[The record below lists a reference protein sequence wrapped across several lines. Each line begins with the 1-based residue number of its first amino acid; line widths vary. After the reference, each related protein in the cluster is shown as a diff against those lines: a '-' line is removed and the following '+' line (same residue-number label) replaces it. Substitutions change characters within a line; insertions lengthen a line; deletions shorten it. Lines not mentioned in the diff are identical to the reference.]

1 MFAERHPV
9 FDWKADQ
16 VRPGR
21 RSTVLPVRREDLK
34 AMAQWPRNNDPREV
48 PFHDFPRDEASM
60 EAWFRACARNPLKQ
74 AWTVRD
80 EHGAII
86 GRYGLVLV
94 DAERKE
100 GLLSVRFRAD
110 RTGQGY
116 GQDSLPLLLDH
127 WFDALEMET
136 MALDVSILNDRA
148 IHIYEKLGFRLVG
161 YHWVAVPRE
170 QAAGV
175 SDSGYVRYLDMQ
187 LDREEWLK
195 RRQRG

>member
-1 MFAERHPV
+1 
-9 FDWKADQ
+9 
-16 VRPGR
+16 
-21 RSTVLPVRREDLK
+21 
-34 AMAQWPRNNDPREV
+34 
-48 PFHDFPRDEASM
+48 
-60 EAWFRACARNPLKQ
+60 
-74 AWTVRD
+74 
-80 EHGAII
+80 
-86 GRYGLVLV
+86 
-94 DAERKE
+94 
-100 GLLSVRFRAD
+100 
-110 RTGQGY
+110 
-116 GQDSLPLLLDH
+116 
-127 WFDALEMET
+127 MET